1 LKKLIHKLT
10 PFISI
15 QFVFILLITLVLF
28 RFNKNEA
35 HVWVNQYQ
43 YAFLNYLFYILT
55 YSVEFWGCLAI
66 YIIIAVFKSYKYA
79 LIGLITYA
87 VSGLI
92 TQLLKRNVFTEYKR
106 PTFNIENL
114 NLLPSYFNYETHHYF
129 SFPSGHAT
137 AAFSL
142 FVFLTLIS
150 KQRTWGF
157 FYGFLACLTAFSRVY
172 LSQHY
177 FIDVLFGSLIGT
189 ITTIIL
195 FQYLIKVKLGKSES
209 KLS

>member
-1 LKKLIHKLT
+1 MKKLIHKLT